1 MSCSLHPEHGRPRRQ
16 ALSSGTNAPGASP
29 LSALGLPSAADPLL
43 PAAPRP
49 GERSSRA
56 AHGCRRTPEPSHP
69 PTHPPSHPGPGGPR
83 ADPDSPGSAAAARA
97 LGPRGESW
105 SGRGGAEP
113 AAAPQSPH
121 GGLHRVPATTTT
133 RPAAESSAPGARLLS
148 PVRTRGAGG
157 PAAQVSRE
165 VRGLRARR
173 SSSCCCG
180 GGGCCGC
187 GRASGAG
194 HAPGTRWRSG

>member
-1 MSCSLHPEHGRPRRQ
+1 MGMDLTET
-16 ALSSGTNAPGASP
+16 AVPGATP
-29 LSALGLPSAADPLL
+29 LMTF
-43 PAAPRP
+43 
-49 GERSSRA
+49 RS
-56 AHGCRRTPEPSHP
+56 
-69 PTHPPSHPGPGGPR
+69 
-83 ADPDSPGSAAAARA
+83 GSAAAARA

-133 RPAAESSAPGARLLS
+133 RPATESSAPGARLLS

-165 VRGLRARR
+165 VKM
-173 SSSCCCG
+173 
-180 GGGCCGC
+180 
-187 GRASGAG
+187 
-194 HAPGTRWRSG
+194 